1 MARITEALLAGAAAL
16 ALAGCGAENGSEEGG
31 ATEGAAAEGAEDPL
45 AATPWPEGTVLVAE
59 GQALTAE
66 EVDAYVE
73 LISMVEP
80 EFVETDHKRKAI
92 ANISIPIL
100 AARAILPEE
109 RLEAFALAQSYLST
123 ARETGQFP
131 PGVEPKFMSGT
142 WADVGMV
149 EWEAARKTLQGDFS
163 GLVETPGGWTFLR
176 VVEHEVA
183 PGQPFEATTPVK
195 VEVVTV
201 PFIDTPDLRDLLES
215 AIEQIQFEVIDPAW
229 EPIVPPYY
237 LHRKK
242 PYEERYR

>member
-1 MARITEALLAGAAAL
+1 MARITEAFLAGAAAL
-16 ALAGCGAENGSEEGG
+16 ALAGCGAESGTADGAGTAEA
-31 ATEGAAAEGAEDPL
+31 ATEGAGTSPGR
-45 AATPWPEGTVLVAE
+45 PWPEGTVLVAE
-59 GQALTAE
+59 GQALTAD

-109 RLEAFALAQSYLST
+109 RLEAFTLAQSYLST

-176 VVEHEVA
+176 VVEHE
-183 PGQPFEATTPVK
+183 G
-195 VEVVTV
+195 
-201 PFIDTPDLRDLLES
+201 DR
-215 AIEQIQFEVIDPAW
+215 
-229 EPIVPPYY
+229 
-237 LHRKK
+237 
-242 PYEERYR
+242 